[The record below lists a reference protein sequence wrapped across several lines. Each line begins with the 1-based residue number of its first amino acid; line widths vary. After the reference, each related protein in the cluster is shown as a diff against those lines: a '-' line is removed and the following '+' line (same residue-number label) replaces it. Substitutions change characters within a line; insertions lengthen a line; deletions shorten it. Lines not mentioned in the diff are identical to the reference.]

1 MFFPAAITLGLFG
14 AALVVWWYCSLEG
27 CSGGLV
33 PKLDGVNDDGS
44 NIGPDRAT
52 WRFVLVFHHDLH
64 AFKLLV
70 QSYQYA
76 SASLVNNLIIVDNS
90 PKHEAWYDASLTLI
104 AKEIIRTPNTFHF
117 SEMQNFVTH
126 LALQRRLEFFLLALN
141 HQYVLPRCERC
152 HAARELFG
160 CLRQRML
167 LNPSWAVIFFNYR
180 NLVVYRTQALVQV
193 PFDPSLQFYGLT
205 F

>member
-1 MFFPAAITLGLFG
+1 MFISAAITLGLFG
-14 AALVVWWYCSLEG
+14 AAL
-27 CSGGLV
+27 GLV
-33 PKLDGVNDDGS
+33 PNLDWVNNDGS
-44 NIGPDRAT
+44 SIGPDMAT
-52 WRFVLVFHHDLH
+52 WRFVLVFHHDLD

-90 PKHEAWYDASLTLI
+90 PEHEVWYDASLTLI
-104 AKEIIRTPNTFHF
+104 AKEIIRTPNSFHF
-117 SEMQNFVTH
+117 SEMQNFITH

-160 CLRQRML
+160 CLSQQML
-167 LNPSWAVIFFNYR
+167 LNPSWAVVFYNYR

-193 PFDPSLQFYGLT
+193 PFDPNLHFFGL
-205 F
+205 FLHVFVFRS